1 MVKACIA
8 LMERI
13 RSARQDEAG
22 SATVEAVLWLPFFIA
37 AFTLVVDGSMIFHN
51 HSQILRVTQ
60 DANRAFS
67 VGRYTD
73 EETTE
78 SQIEAAL
85 SSLSDNAAATTTVA
99 NGIISTTVT
108 VPAGDIDVIGIFKS
122 LTTPTITIRAQH
134 LMES

>member
-1 MVKACIA
+1 MVKALFSIA
-8 LMERI
+8 DRI
-13 RSARQDEAG
+13 RTARQDEAG
-22 SATVEAVLWLPFFIA
+22 SATIEAVLWLPFFIA
-37 AFTLVVDGSMIFHN
+37 AFTMVVDGSMIFHN

-67 VGRYTD
+67 VGRYAD
-73 EETTE
+73 EATTE

-85 SSLSDNAAATTTVA
+85 STLSDNAAATTTVS

-108 VPAGDIDVIGIFKS
+108 VPAGDIDVIGIFQS